1 MAAVIAMAA
10 VLILLVT
17 AFLVFYR
24 HSRTPEWGDSETRKS
39 FLSLMVVLG
48 PIFGMHY
55 REPRADLPA
64 VTSVEP
70 LKEPLLTMGDDD
82 TP

>member
-1 MAAVIAMAA
+1 VAAVIAMAA

-24 HSRTPEWGDSETRKS
+24 HSRTPEWGDSDARKS

-70 LKEPLLTMGDDD
+70 LKEPLLTTGDDD
-82 TP
+82 AH